1 MEIMRVVSDLVATR
15 RVPGLMNASLRVLE
29 DVQGKFSVACDPVGT
44 PPGKWVI
51 TASGTAA
58 RLATGDKEMLTDL
71 TICGIIDSWV
81 AGDGN

>member
-1 MEIMRVVSDLVATR
+1 MEIMRVVSDMVATR

-29 DVQGKFSVACDPVGT
+29 DGQGKLSVACDPVGV

-51 TASGTAA
+51 TAGGSAA
-58 RLATGDKEMLTDL
+58 RIATGDKATLTDL
-71 TICGIIDSWV
+71 TICGIIDSWS